1 MKKSIKW
8 LIIIVTLVVLIF
20 LIINALN
27 IKKESGNVQTD
38 KVSTALNNI
47 SVEYKVKKDNIGDYI
62 EVSGNVTAET
72 RRIISEVSGE
82 VMDVYV
88 ENGEKIKKDQKMA
101 KFEDID
107 YRINYLNKLNTYEL
121 AVNDGEKIKEI
132 KKLQLD
138 QAKKDLDNTIL
149 KSPVEGIISSVNI
162 SVGDV
167 ISRNFVSFTVVDNN
181 SLKIEASID
190 EIDLP
195 KIKVGMKAYVEF
207 EQLHVKIPAKVS
219 LINPVAVN
227 AGGIVVIPIELK
239 FEDNPLKYGIISGLT
254 CNVKLITMELDN
266 SIVIPVN
273 SLIKGKDGNEYVFK
287 KTSEGREKVP
297 VITGQK
303 TEKFVEIKNG
313 LSEGDTVLIMPS
325 KEEINRLKEKY
336 ATPNIRI
343 GTGKRPKK

>member
-1 MKKSIKW
+1 MKKLIKW
-8 LIIIVTLVVLIF
+8 LLIVVIVVILGVLI
-20 LIINALN
+20 LN
-27 IKKESGNVQTD
+27 TLNKKNVSKEDPTS

-47 SVEYKVKKDNIGDYI
+47 SVEYKVEKNDIGDYI
-62 EVSGNVTAET
+62 EISGNVTAKT
-72 RRIISEVSGE
+72 RRIISEVSGK
-82 VMDVYV
+82 VMEVYV

-107 YRINYLNKLNTYEL
+107 YRINYLNKLNSYEL
-121 AVNDGEKIKEI
+121 AVNDGEKVKEI

-162 SVGDV
+162 NVGDV

-207 EQLHVKIPAKVS
+207 EQLKVRIPAKIS

-227 AGGIVVIPIELK
+227 AGGIVVIPIELT
-239 FEDNPLKYGIISGLT
+239 FEDDPLKYGIIAGLT
-254 CNVKLITMELDN
+254 CNVKLITMELKS
-266 SIVIPVN
+266 SIVIPI
-273 SLIKGKDGNEYVFK
+273 SALIKDKTGNEYVFK
-287 KTSEGREKVP
+287 KTEEGREKVQ

-303 TEKFVEIKNG
+303 TEKFVEIKKG
-313 LSEGDTVLIMPS
+313 LSEGDTVLIIPS

-336 ATPNIRI
+336 ASPAIKI
-343 GTGKRPKK
+343 GTKKRPIK